1 MEHRHPV
8 LRGTIILT
16 ASGIASRGMGFFYRI
31 FLSHTIG
38 AEGIG
43 IYQLIFP
50 VYTFCFALCV
60 FGIQTAISRL
70 IASALAKKQETYAD
84 CIFLTGT
91 FLALALSF
99 CASITVY
106 LFADWIGTVFLQ
118 EPRTVSLLKLL
129 SISIPFGVFH
139 SCVSAFYYA
148 RKKAEIPAFLQI
160 LEQFVR
166 IGSSFLIYQILL
178 SRQITPSAWM
188 AVAGVLAGELTSA
201 CVCLILISARKLR
214 PAAPVSFFQTAK
226 EIITL
231 SVPLTCNRVLLTL
244 LTSMENILIPIR
256 LRLFGLTGEQA
267 LSLFGILAG
276 MVMPLLFFPS
286 AITNSMSVM
295 LLPSVAQKQA
305 LGENKNITSTIRMT
319 VQSCLLLGL
328 FCFVLFF
335 CFGRYLGILL
345 FQNETAGAFIRTFS
359 FICPF
364 FYLNHTLMSILNG
377 LGKTLRSFLHNLLA
391 VLIRISFTFF
401 CIPIYGIKG
410 YLWGILLGELLTTIL
425 NLLALRPSAL
435 EQQPPS

>member
-8 LRGTIILT
+8 LWGTIILT
-16 ASGIASRGMGFFYRI
+16 ASGIASRCMGFFYRI

-70 IASALAKKQETYAD
+70 MASALAQKLESHAD
-84 CIFLTGT
+84 CIFLVGT
-91 FLALALSF
+91 VMALSLSVF
-99 CASITVY
+99 ASITIH
-106 LFADWIGTVFLQ
+106 LFSDWIGTVFLQ
-118 EPRTVSLLKLL
+118 EARTVPLLKLL
-129 SISIPFGVFH
+129 SFSIPFGVFH
-139 SCVSAFYYA
+139 SCVSAYYYA
-148 RKKAEIPAFLQI
+148 RKKTEIPAFLQL

-166 IGSSFLIYQILL
+166 IGSSCLIYQILL
-178 SRQITPSAWM
+178 SRKIEPSAWI
-188 AVAGVLAGELTSA
+188 ATAGVLSGELASA
-201 CVCLILISARKLR
+201 SVCLILISAKKLR
-214 PAAPVSFFQTAK
+214 PAAPVSCFQTAK

-231 SVPLTCNRVLLTL
+231 SIPLTCNRVLLSS
-244 LTSMENILIPIR
+244 LTSIENILIPVR
-256 LRLFGLTGEQA
+256 LRLFGLTGTQA
-267 LSLFGILAG
+267 LSLFGILTG

-305 LGENKNITSTIRMT
+305 LGENKNITTTIKMT
-319 VQSCLLLGL
+319 VQSCLLLGFL
-328 FCFVLFF
+328 CFVSFF
-335 CFGRYLGILL
+335 FFGHYLGQLL
-345 FQNETAGAFIRTFS
+345 FQSETAGDFLRTFS

-364 FYLNHTLMSILNG
+364 FYLNHTLISILNG

-410 YLWGILLGELLTTIL
+410 YLWGILLGELLTTAL
-425 NLLALRPSAL
+425 NLLALRPS
-435 EQQPPS
+435 EINQ

>member
-8 LRGTIILT
+8 LWGTMILT
-16 ASGIASRGMGFFYRI
+16 ASGIASRCMGFFYRI

-70 IASALAKKQETYAD
+70 IASALAKNQEPHAD

-91 FLALALSF
+91 VMALALSF

-106 LFADWIGTVFLQ
+106 TFADWIGTVFLQ

-129 SISIPFGVFH
+129 SFSIPFGVFH

-148 RKKAEIPAFLQI
+148 RKKAEIPAFLQL

-188 AVAGVLAGELTSA
+188 AVAGVLAGELISA
-201 CVCLILISARKLR
+201 SVCLILISAKKLR
-214 PAAPVSFFQTAK
+214 PAAPVSFFQTGK
-226 EIITL
+226 EIFTL
-231 SVPLTCNRVLLTL
+231 SLPLTCNRVLLTL
-244 LTSMENILIPIR
+244 LTSIENILIPIR
-256 LRLFGLTGEQA
+256 LRLFGLTDAQA
-267 LSLFGILAG
+267 LSLFGILTG

-335 CFGRYLGILL
+335 CFGHYLGILL
-345 FQNETAGAFIRTFS
+345 FQSETAGAFIRTFS